1 MRIGPQSR
9 SALWLIALVVGL
21 LAHATDASAV
31 DSPCEPAAGSFER
44 SSITLI
50 WSDAEPRALIAPSD
64 FRLDGFRTLTLRE
77 LLEVRR
83 PTMLGQSVLRAT
95 GLTSAVRMA
104 VASQSQAGSI
114 WALASVEAVYHADPS
129 RERPEPEDDLALHV
143 DEDIASDEF
152 FAPVSLRSIPRRS
165 KDLFVGVLQK
175 RWDDPTN
182 DFLPSKMNEMLEAY
196 PTPGAAGLLLIA
208 GACAAGRRRR

>member
-31 DSPCEPAAGSFER
+31 DSPFEPAPEASEQPVI
-44 SSITLI
+44 SLI
-50 WSDAEPRALIAPSD
+50 WSDAEPHALIAPSD

-129 RERPEPEDDLALHV
+129 RYLPEPEDDLALHV
-143 DEDIASDEF
+143 DEDIAVDEF

-196 PTPGAAGLLLIA
+196 PTPGATGLLLIA
-208 GACAAGRRRR
+208 GACAAGRRSR